1 VQDNAS
7 PMESE
12 TSLSRDRKGSQ
23 GAGWSMGRSRQLLTI
38 ALLALAFFLAPAL
51 QGINLVAD
59 QSSLAPQSTRAADK
73 AASDEAQRLVSRGR

>member
-12 TSLSRDRKGSQ
+12 TSLSRDRKGLRR
-23 GAGWSMGRSRQLLTI
+23 MGLSRQLLTI
-38 ALLALAFFLAPAL
+38 ALLGLAFFLAPAL

-59 QSSLAPQSTRAADK
+59 QSSGATESTRAADRT
-73 AASDEAQRLVSRGR
+73 ASEEAVQLTSRGR